1 MKRSIT
7 AYWLGRV
14 AYDRAHALQ
23 QALVDAR
30 IHTPARFGDVV
41 LLLEHEPVVT
51 LGRGAKEENI
61 LAGDEDLR
69 ARGVTVSETGRG
81 GDVTFHGPGQ
91 LVAYPIIDLKPERCD
106 VRKYV
111 RDLAEVMIHIAGDHG
126 VAAGVLPGDPKY
138 VGVWVDE
145 RAPGTWDEAR
155 SLAASRGELVE
166 ASPQL
171 AKIGAIGV
179 RLSRW
184 ITMHGFALNVA
195 TDLAGFRLIV
205 PCGIQALGVA
215 SLTTL
220 GVTPPSVEEV
230 ARRSLPHFAS
240 VFDADV
246 TLADAAMIA
255 ELEALASA
263 SAAGAAGGAA
273 DASGAGRASS
283 QPAVR

>member
-30 IHTPARFGDVV
+30 IHTPDRFGDVI
-41 LLLEHEPVVT
+41 LLLEHDPVVT

-111 RDLAEVMIHIAGDHG
+111 RDLAEVMIRIAGEHG

-145 RAPGTWDEAR
+145 SDPKRWDEAC
-155 SLAASRGELVE
+155 SLAASRGELSAE
-166 ASPQL
+166 AGGEPSPRL

-195 TDLAGFRLIV
+195 TDLSGFRLIV
-205 PCGIQALGVA
+205 PCGIQTLSVA

-220 GVTPPSVEEV
+220 GVAPPSVEEV
-230 ARRSLPHFAS
+230 ARRSLPHFAG

-246 TLADAAMIA
+246 TLADPDY
-255 ELEALASA
+255 L
-263 SAAGAAGGAA
+263 
-273 DASGAGRASS
+273 SS
-283 QPAVR
+283 LLGDQHHVDE

>member
-1 MKRSIT
+1 MKRTIT

-14 AYDRAHALQ
+14 AYDRAHVLQ

-30 IHTPARFGDVV
+30 IHTPDRFGDVI
-41 LLLEHEPVVT
+41 LLLEHDPVVT

-111 RDLAEVMIHIAGDHG
+111 RDLAEVMIRIARDHG

-145 RAPGTWDEAR
+145 TDPKTWDETR
-155 SLAASRGELVE
+155 SLAASRGEPS
-166 ASPQL
+166 SPRL

-195 TDLAGFRLIV
+195 TDLSGFRLIV

-215 SLTTL
+215 SLTAL
-220 GVTPPSVEEV
+220 GVAPPSVEEV
-230 ARRSLPHFAS
+230 ARRSLPHFGE

-246 TLADAAMIA
+246 TLADPALVA
-255 ELEALASA
+255 ELTALAD
-263 SAAGAAGGAA
+263 GAAGDAGGA
-273 DASGAGRASS
+273 S
-283 QPAVR
+283 QPAAG

>member
-1 MKRSIT
+1 MRSVT

-23 QALVDAR
+23 QELVDAR
-30 IHTPARFGDVV
+30 IQGRIGDVI
-41 LLLEHEPVVT
+41 LLLEHDPVVT

-69 ARGVTVSETGRG
+69 ARGVAVADTGRG

-91 LVAYPIIDLKPERCD
+91 LVAYPILDLKPDRCD

-111 RDLAEVMIHIAGDHG
+111 RDLAEIMIGLARDHG

-138 VGVWVDE
+138 VGVWVDQDAPTNWSEE
-145 RAPGTWDEAR
+145 RA
-155 SLAASRGELVE
+155 LAAIRGEGD
-166 ASPQL
+166 ASAPRL
-171 AKIGAIGV
+171 GKIGAIGV

-184 ITMHGFALNVA
+184 VTMHGFAFNIA

-205 PCGIQALGVA
+205 PCGIQQLGVA

-220 GVTPPSVEEV
+220 GVTAPTVDVV
-230 ARRSLPHFAS
+230 ARASLPHFAR
-240 VFDADV
+240 VFDAEVALGDPAS
-246 TLADAAMIA
+246 LAR
-255 ELEALASA
+255 LSP
-263 SAAGAAGGAA
+263 GAATQHLSAT
-273 DASGAGRASS
+273 
-283 QPAVR
+283 PAVSTR

>member
-7 AYWLGRV
+7 AYWMGRV
-14 AYDRAHALQ
+14 GYERAHALQ

-30 IHTPARFGDVV
+30 IQTPDRFGDVI
-41 LLLEHEPVVT
+41 LLLEHDPVVT

-111 RDLAEVMIHIAGDHG
+111 RDLAEVMIRIARDHG

-145 RAPGTWDEAR
+145 SAPTIWDEAR
-155 SLAASRGELVE
+155 SLAVSRGEVSSAPE
-166 ASPQL
+166 RAPRL

-195 TDLAGFRLIV
+195 TDLSGFRLIV

-220 GVTPPSVEEV
+220 GRVPPSVEEV
-230 ARRSLPHFAS
+230 ARRSLPHFAG

-246 TLADAAMIA
+246 VLADGG
-255 ELEALASA
+255 ALATLVA
-263 SAAGAAGGAA
+263 AGDAGDAGAGAA
-273 DASGAGRASS
+273 S
-283 QPAVR
+283 QPAVG

>member
-23 QALVDAR
+23 QSLVEAR
-30 IHTPARFGDVV
+30 IAGRVGDVI

-69 ARGVTVSETGRG
+69 ARGVAVADTGRG

-91 LVAYPIIDLKPERCD
+91 LVAYPILDLKPDRCD

-111 RDLAEVMIHIAGDHG
+111 RDLAEVMIGLARDHG

-138 VGVWVDE
+138 VGVWVDQA
-145 RAPGTWDEAR
+145 APDAWDEERGLSAT
-155 SLAASRGELVE
+155 RGEGG
-166 ASPQL
+166 ASGAPVPRL
-171 AKIGAIGV
+171 GKIGAIGV
-179 RLSRW
+179 KLSRW
-184 ITMHGFALNVA
+184 VTMHGFAFNIS

-205 PCGIQALGVA
+205 PCGIQQLGVA

-220 GVTPPSVEEV
+220 GAVAPPVEEV
-230 ARRSLPHFAS
+230 ARASLRHFER

-246 TLADAAMIA
+246 ALGDPASLAMRAGDPAPRP
-255 ELEALASA
+255 SA
-263 SAAGAAGGAA
+263 G
-273 DASGAGRASS
+273 
-283 QPAVR
+283 

>member
-14 AYDRAHALQ
+14 GYERAHALQ

-30 IHTPARFGDVV
+30 IQTPDRFGDVI
-41 LLLEHEPVVT
+41 LLLEHDPVVT

-111 RDLAEVMIHIAGDHG
+111 RDLAEVMIRIARDHG

-145 RAPGTWDEAR
+145 SAPTIWDEAR
-155 SLAASRGELVE
+155 SLAVSRGEVSSAPE
-166 ASPQL
+166 RAPRL

-195 TDLAGFRLIV
+195 TDLSGFRLIV

-220 GVTPPSVEEV
+220 GRVPPSVEEV
-230 ARRSLPHFAS
+230 ARRSLPHFAG

-246 TLADAAMIA
+246 VLADGG
-255 ELEALASA
+255 ALATLVA
-263 SAAGAAGGAA
+263 AGDAGAGAA
-273 DASGAGRASS
+273 S
-283 QPAVR
+283 QPAVG

>member
-1 MKRSIT
+1 MKRTIT
-7 AYWLGRV
+7 AYWLGRI

-23 QALVDAR
+23 QALVEAR
-30 IHTPARFGDVV
+30 IHAPERFGDVI
-41 LLLEHEPVVT
+41 LLLEHDPVVT

-81 GDVTFHGPGQ
+81 GDVTYHGPGQ

-111 RDLAEVMIHIAGDHG
+111 RDLAEVMIRIAGDFG

-145 RAPGTWDEAR
+145 REPGSWDEAR
-155 SLAASRGELVE
+155 SLAASRGEAGQGV
-166 ASPQL
+166 SPRL

-184 ITMHGFALNVA
+184 VTMHGFALNVA
-195 TDLAGFRLIV
+195 TDLTGFRLIV
-205 PCGIQALGVA
+205 PCGIQSLGVA

-220 GVTPPSVEEV
+220 GKEPPPLEVV
-230 ARRSLPHFAS
+230 ARASLKHFAD

-246 TLADAAMIA
+246 TLAAGDAAVQ
-255 ELEALASA
+255 LAA
-263 SAAGAAGGAA
+263 I
-273 DASGAGRASS
+273 
-283 QPAVR
+283 

>member
-14 AYDRAHALQ
+14 GYERAHALQ

-30 IHTPARFGDVV
+30 IQTPDRFGDVI
-41 LLLEHEPVVT
+41 LLLEHDPVVT

-111 RDLAEVMIHIAGDHG
+111 RDLAEVMIRIARDHG

-145 RAPGTWDEAR
+145 SAPTIWDEAR
-155 SLAASRGELVE
+155 SLAVSRGEVSSAPE
-166 ASPQL
+166 RAPRL

-195 TDLAGFRLIV
+195 TDLSGFRLIV

-220 GVTPPSVEEV
+220 GRVPPSVEEV
-230 ARRSLPHFAS
+230 ARRSLPHFAG

-246 TLADAAMIA
+246 VLADGALLAA
-255 ELEALASA
+255 LV
-263 SAAGAAGGAA
+263 AAGDADGGAA
-273 DASGAGRASS
+273 S
-283 QPAVR
+283 QPAVG

>member
-7 AYWLGRV
+7 AYWMGRV
-14 AYDRAHALQ
+14 GYERAHALQ

-30 IHTPARFGDVV
+30 IQTPDRFGDVI
-41 LLLEHEPVVT
+41 LLLEHDPVVT

-111 RDLAEVMIHIAGDHG
+111 RDLAEVMIRIARDHG

-145 RAPGTWDEAR
+145 SAPTIWDEAR
-155 SLAASRGELVE
+155 SLAVSRGEVSSAPE
-166 ASPQL
+166 RAPRL

-195 TDLAGFRLIV
+195 TDLSGFRLIV

-220 GVTPPSVEEV
+220 GRVPPSVEEV
-230 ARRSLPHFAS
+230 ARRSLPHFAG

-246 TLADAAMIA
+246 VLADGG
-255 ELEALASA
+255 ALATLVA
-263 SAAGAAGGAA
+263 AGDAGAGAA
-273 DASGAGRASS
+273 S
-283 QPAVR
+283 QPAVG

>member
-1 MKRSIT
+1 MKRRIT

-23 QALVDAR
+23 QALVEAR
-30 IHTPARFGDVV
+30 IHAPERFGDVI
-41 LLLEHEPVVT
+41 LLLEHDPVVT

-111 RDLAEVMIHIAGDHG
+111 RDLAEVMIRIARDHG

-145 RAPGTWDEAR
+145 SAPGAWDEER
-155 SLAASRGELVE
+155 SLATSRGEMPAE
-166 ASPQL
+166 GASPRL

-184 ITMHGFALNVA
+184 VTMHGFALNVA
-195 TDLAGFRLIV
+195 TDLTGFRLIV

-220 GVTPPSVEEV
+220 GVEVPPLEVV
-230 ARRSLPHFAS
+230 ARASLAHFAS

-246 TLADAAMIA
+246 TLAGDAAVA
-255 ELEALASA
+255 ELFAL
-263 SAAGAAGGAA
+263 AAGG
-273 DASGAGRASS
+273 
-283 QPAVR
+283 